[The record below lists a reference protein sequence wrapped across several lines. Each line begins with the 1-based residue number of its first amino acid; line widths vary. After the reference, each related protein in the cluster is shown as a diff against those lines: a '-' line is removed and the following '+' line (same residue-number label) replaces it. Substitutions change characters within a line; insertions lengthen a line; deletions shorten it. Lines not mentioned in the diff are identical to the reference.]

1 MTGTT
6 LAATYGPISGADLE
20 AELAQPRIADGD
32 AQDAAVY
39 ERDGGARA
47 LPFASGARR
56 PTATAPMCGA
66 QQEQATRRCA
76 SRA

>member
-39 ERDGGARA
+39 ERDGGARCRSRRA
-47 LPFASGARR
+47 ARR

>member
-47 LPFASGARR
+47 LPFASGG
-56 PTATAPMCGA
+56 APPDGD
-66 QQEQATRRCA
+66 
-76 SRA
+76 RADVR

>member
-39 ERDGGARA
+39 ERDGGAR
-47 LPFASGARR
+47 
-56 PTATAPMCGA
+56 
-66 QQEQATRRCA
+66 
-76 SRA
+76 